1 MPSGKYFKNA
11 PKFKCSPQNNGIPA
25 ALLKQKLCES
35 GMQDKYLSNYNSKI
49 RYPSRKALA
58 EI

>member
-35 GMQDKYLSNYNSKI
+35 GMQDKYLSHYNSKN
-49 RYPSRKALA
+49 
-58 EI
+58 

>member
-11 PKFKCSPQNNGIPA
+11 LKFKCSPQNNGIPA

-35 GMQDKYLSNYNSKI
+35 GMQDKYLSNYNTAYRENKQKN
-49 RYPSRKALA
+49 YF
-58 EI
+58 